1 MNGQQKTMNT
11 GNQKLSYTYNMNIK
25 EFFDDLESK
34 HQKALYRQIQIFYRD
49 GVKIPTGD
57 HSDWTSDQISKNR
70 GSGNNF
76 SFSITLP
83 GKIKD
88 QNADT
93 INNETNMV
101 YWEFDFNDIA
111 TNPFNMYA
119 HSVVI
124 NNLRAQLV
132 FVILMLSFIRLLWK
146 RKQNKK

>member
-1 MNGQQKTMNT
+1 M
-11 GNQKLSYTYNMNIK
+11 
-25 EFFDDLESK
+25 
-34 HQKALYRQIQIFYRD
+34 
-49 GVKIPTGD
+49 
-57 HSDWTSDQISKNR
+57 
-70 GSGNNF
+70 
-76 SFSITLP
+76 LP

>member
-1 MNGQQKTMNT
+1 M
-11 GNQKLSYTYNMNIK
+11 
-25 EFFDDLESK
+25 
-34 HQKALYRQIQIFYRD
+34 
-49 GVKIPTGD
+49 
-57 HSDWTSDQISKNR
+57 SD
-70 GSGNNF
+70 NF

-93 INNETNMV
+93 TNNETNMV